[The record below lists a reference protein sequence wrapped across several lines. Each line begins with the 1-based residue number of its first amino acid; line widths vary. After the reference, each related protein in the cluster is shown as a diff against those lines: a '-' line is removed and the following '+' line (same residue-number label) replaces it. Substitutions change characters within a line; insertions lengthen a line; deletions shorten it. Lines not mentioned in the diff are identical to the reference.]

1 MQANLRASGQSGIH
15 AAMAKPHVL
24 AVAMQKGGVG
34 KTTTAINLSYE
45 FHQAGLRT
53 LLIDLDPQANA
64 TDGFGIV
71 LADDDGTLF
80 EALTSVRDERMPLTD
95 VIKPSEFGID
105 VAPADDSMYKLDESG
120 LGPGGENR
128 LRVSLEAVADEY
140 DVVVIDCRPSL
151 GPLTISALAAADD
164 VIAVVSPG
172 GPDELKGL
180 TKLAETVYEAQDL
193 LNPNVDIRH
202 VILAD
207 YLGGSAL
214 AKGIRRNLERDWS
227 EEYVGE
233 ISHTVRVGEAKDRRV
248 PVAVH
253 APQSTAAADYRT
265 AAKKL
270 IDRIPTIE
278 GQ

>member
-1 MQANLRASGQSGIH
+1 
-15 AAMAKPHVL
+15 
-24 AVAMQKGGVG
+24 MQKGGVG

-233 ISHTVRVGEAKDRRV
+233 ISHTVRVGEAL
-248 PVAVH
+248 
-253 APQSTAAADYRT
+253 S
-265 AAKKL
+265 L
-270 IDRIPTIE
+270 IHI
-278 GQ
+278 